1 MTALADLL
9 IGDSALLLYFSE
21 PRTRN
26 RKCIMV
32 TNLQN
37 LLIFISVFYRVS
49 RFFFFFF
56 FLSVVTMIVRIK
68 QDDNFFKTLAI
79 LMLI

>member
-21 PRTRN
+21 PRTMN
-26 RKCIMV
+26 RKCTMV

-37 LLIFISVFYRVS
+37 LLLFISVFYRVS
-49 RFFFFFF
+49 RFFFF

-68 QDDNFFKTLAI
+68 QDDNFF
-79 LMLI
+79 

>member
-1 MTALADLL
+1 MTASTDLL

-26 RKCIMV
+26 RKCTMV

-37 LLIFISVFYRVS
+37 LLLFISVFYRAS

-56 FLSVVTMIVRIK
+56 LSAVTMIVRIK
-68 QDDNFFKTLAI
+68 QDDTFF
-79 LMLI
+79 